1 MGGGGVGIQAV
12 AMVTATDYD
21 VDTMICDVAEAVWAV
36 GVCALIVVYF
46 PSKPYVPPSASSVV
60 HREDFV
66 AGSKALFRSVSHFT
80 GFSTKVFRFTF
91 RQI

>member
-1 MGGGGVGIQAV
+1 MDCRGVGNQPIA
-12 AMVTATDYD
+12 TDYATDYD
-21 VDTMICDVAEAVWAV
+21 ADTMICDFTEAVWAV
-36 GVCALIVVYF
+36 GVGALIAVYF
-46 PSKPYVPPSASSVV
+46 PSKPYVPPSASSIV

-80 GFSTKVFRFTF
+80 GFNNTVFRFTF